1 MSGNKL
7 GENARKR
14 LETMCETNDGFKI
27 AEVDLRLRGP
37 GDIMGTQQSGILD
50 LKLSD
55 LSRDSQIVGLAR
67 EKARELLEKDP
78 KLEADEHQRIAAK
91 LRQILKAKPNWSRI
105 S

>member
-1 MSGNKL
+1 
-7 GENARKR
+7 
-14 LETMCETNDGFKI
+14 
-27 AEVDLRLRGP
+27 
-37 GDIMGTQQSGILD
+37 MGTQQSGLLN

-55 LSRDSQIVGLAR
+55 LSRDSQIVSLAR

-78 KLEADEHQRIAAK
+78 LLEAEEHQRIATK